1 MSDPAIEREHHQ
13 ENVSEALREGLT
25 MALYVCLVLA
35 AEFTIVG
42 EHADD
47 EGVVLGVIWGTT
59 MGLALAHVFAFDLAA
74 RMFSRGRV
82 STETRTAALVQLVV
96 AAVVA
101 LAATVPFL
109 LFPLDT
115 ALKVAGYLVAGFVG
129 AAAYAVARRSGAGHG
144 RSAIYGLSVLAVAIL
159 VVSLKV
165 TLAH

>member
-1 MSDPAIEREHHQ
+1 MSDSAGEEHRHY

-35 AEFTIVG
+35 AEFTIIG
-42 EHADD
+42 EQAHD
-47 EGVVLGVIWGTT
+47 EEVVLGVIWGTT

-82 STETRTAALVQLVV
+82 SPETRSAALVQLLV
-96 AAVVA
+96 AAAVA

-109 LFPLDT
+109 LFPLET
-115 ALKVAGYLVAGFVG
+115 ALNVAGYLVAGFVG

-144 RSAIYGLSVLAVAIL
+144 RSAAYGIAVLAVAVL

-165 TLAH
+165 AFAH

>member
-1 MSDPAIEREHHQ
+1 MSEPAIDRQQPEED
-13 ENVSEALREGLT
+13 VSEALREGLT

-82 STETRTAALVQLVV
+82 SSETRTAALVQLLV
-96 AAVVA
+96 AAAVA

-115 ALKVAGYLVAGFVG
+115 GLKVAGYLVAGFVG

-144 RSAIYGLSVLAVAIL
+144 RSAAYGFAVLVVAVL

-165 TLAH
+165 ALAH